1 MTDSDNSSVPI
12 THNLLPTEEKFSIDY
27 SDMDKKVKPS
37 PLAYGGQKEI
47 DFEVPTPVEIEK
59 FLLLHPAVPTGIDIR
74 ANKLVG
80 KGYQVTGQHEE
91 ATKYCKN
98 ILYESGGIIFVKRF
112 YKNAI
117 AWGTGFTELVPNKS
131 KTEILKCD
139 VLHPIYFNFLKQKK
153 YIDNKEKWIT
163 IIDNVTRLPK
173 AYSQYKIN
181 DVGEWEAVGT
191 PIAPD
196 RAAYLALDTWGDEFE
211 GISIITYLRA
221 TMKNLFDTEDAG
233 AHSAYLTANPR
244 YAFTTNI
251 MNIEDLK
258 DFGDGVKQMNEKD
271 VVVLTEGTDVK
282 VLQPGITNFP
292 EFHKRFL
299 LLIASKL
306 QIPLPLLIS
315 DATSTNKSTLDKQLE
330 FLDEQLVAD
339 EYVIKETIE
348 KQIFETACKLKFGE
362 NFEVENIPKFDFN
375 PFIDSMK
382 EIELIG
388 EKTKL
393 VERMARSIKMMHE
406 IERTDVAE
414 LLIEQLTRLFRND
427 LLTEHTKEKTD
438 AVRETA
444 KGVEYSNRTDKNNI
458 NSGKN
463 TPI

>member
-1 MTDSDNSSVPI
+1 MEDSNI
-12 THNLLPTEEKFSIDY
+12 TYVHNLLPIQENFSIDY
-27 SDMDKKVKPS
+27 SQMDKKVAPS
-37 PLAYGGQKEI
+37 PLAYAGQKEI
-47 DFEVPTPVEIEK
+47 DFELPTPVEIEK
-59 FLLLHPAVPTGIDIR
+59 YLLLHPAVPTGIDIR

-80 KGYQVTGQHEE
+80 KGYQISGNNEE
-91 ATKYCKN
+91 AVDYCKK
-98 ILYESGGIIFVKRF
+98 ILYESGGNTFVKRF

-117 AWGTGFTELVPNKS
+117 GWGTSFTELVPNKDKS
-131 KTEILKCD
+131 EILKCD
-139 VLHPIYFNFLKQKK
+139 ILHPIYFNFLKQKK
-153 YIDNKEKWIT
+153 MIDNKEKWIT
-163 IIDNVTRLPK
+163 VIDSKSKLPK

-181 DVGEWEAVGT
+181 DMGEWETVGA
-191 PIAPD
+191 PISPD

-211 GISIITYLRA
+211 GISIITYLKA

-251 MNIEDLK
+251 TNPEDLK
-258 DFGDGVKQMNEKD
+258 SFGDGVGSMNEKD

-339 EYVIKETIE
+339 EYVLKDTIE
-348 KQIFETACKLKFGE
+348 KQIFEVACKIKFGE
-362 NFEVENIPKFDFN
+362 NFKQEDIPKFDFN

-406 IERTDVAE
+406 IERPDVAN
-414 LLIEQLTRLFRND
+414 LLINQLTRLFRND

-444 KGVEYSNRTDKNNI
+444 QGIEYSGRTTSNND
-458 NSGKN
+458 NSGKI
-463 TPI
+463 TDIEQL